1 VGGLSAATRIMGSMS
16 KRWVPPD
23 LSGRVALVTGGS
35 RGVGRGIALGL
46 GEAGATVYVT
56 GRTQVDGTSAA
67 RLPGSVHTTAAQVT
81 QVGGTGI
88 AAPCDAGDDSQL
100 AGVVRRVEEEH
111 GRLDVL
117 VNSAWGGYE
126 RFTDGSPFSPGPFWE
141 QPLSLWD
148 SMHRIGVR
156 AHYVTSALAAPLMV
170 RTGAGL
176 VVSISSF
183 AGQVFVPP
191 VPYGVAHAAID
202 RMARDMAEELRP
214 HGVASVSLYPGLV
227 LTESV
232 QANLQYFADQPN
244 RETPLF
250 VGRVVAAL
258 AGDRDVMRWSGQ
270 WLVAAEVAATYD
282 VVDEH
287 GHQPHS
293 NRTEILGMPASLSK

>member
-1 VGGLSAATRIMGSMS
+1 MS
-16 KRWVPPD
+16 EQWVPPD
-23 LSGRVALVTGGS
+23 LSDRVALVTGAS
-35 RGVGRGIALGL
+35 RGVGRGVAP
-46 GEAGATVYVT
+46 ASPRASATVYVT
-56 GRTQVDGTSAA
+56 GRTRIEGTSPA
-67 RLPGSVHTTAAQVT
+67 RLPGSVHATAAQVSER
-81 QVGGTGI
+81 GGTGV
-88 AAPCDAGDDSQL
+88 AVPCDAGDDTQL
-100 AGVVRRVEEEH
+100 ADVVRHVEDEH
-111 GRLDVL
+111 GRIDVL

-126 RFTDGSPFSPGPFWE
+126 RFTDGSEFNPGPFWE

-170 RTGAGL
+170 RAGAGL
-176 VVSISSF
+176 IVSISSF

-232 QANLQYFADQPN
+232 QANLQYFADQTN

-250 VGRVVAAL
+250 VGRAVAAL
-258 AGDRDVMRWSGQ
+258 AGDPEVIRLTGR
-270 WLVAAEVAATYD
+270 WLVAAEVAASYD

-287 GHQPHS
+287 GHLPHS
-293 NRTEILGMPASLSK
+293 NRAEILGQAAPPP